1 MKGKGT
7 NRVLGNSSIKIGRE
21 SQQRW
26 GYLPSKTEKKK
37 NFEKIVSTKPQW
49 KNFTKE
55 TRHGFSLVKHSD
67 SFGP

>member
-7 NRVLGNSSIKIGRE
+7 NRVLGNRNIKIGKE
-21 SQQRW
+21 RW
-26 GYLPSKTEKKK
+26 GIPSFQDRKKK

-55 TRHGFSLVKHSD
+55 MRHGSSLVKHSD
-67 SFGP
+67 SFGL